1 VSLLPI
7 LKESSFEPRDYQRN
21 IAEKAAKQSTL
32 VVLPTGMGKTLIAV
46 MVGAWRLDELGGKI
60 LITAPTRP
68 LNAQHTKSFEQFTHI
83 PMEDIVLITGN
94 AKPESRKKIYEKAT
108 IVAATPQCIEND
120 LEAGRLNL
128 ADFTLVIF
136 DEAHRAVKN
145 YSYTTIAK
153 KYMMQA
159 KNPLILGLT
168 ASPGSSRAR
177 IEEVASNL
185 YIKAVEVRSEV
196 DADVKPYVQQTQQDW
211 VYVDFPEE
219 HRKIKALLEE
229 VLKDDVWWLKEKHYI
244 YTYKPSMK
252 MLLAVQQ
259 RVGVSYG
266 RSRHNFGA
274 FWALI
279 RSAEAIKLEHAIEL
293 LETQGIGFLEDY
305 LKRVGESKKRTD
317 QRMMKNKH
325 VEEAVRLIDDM
336 HKKESNHP
344 KMEKLK
350 EIVKRLAKPGV
361 KIMVFANYRATVEKI
376 RGMLE
381 KEGVSA
387 RAFIGQQTKE
397 SGSKESVGMR
407 QDEQIATLGDFRRE
421 EFNVLVSTSVGE
433 EGLDV
438 PAVDYAIFYE
448 PVPSE
453 IRQIQRRGRVGRQAA
468 GKTIFLITKGT
479 RDEAYYWA
487 ALNKEKRMKG
497 VLQEMQAGR
506 PLRRK
511 KSLLDWAEK
520 K

>member
-7 LKESSFEPRDYQRN
+7 LKEGSFEPRDYQRT

-159 KNPLILGLT
+159 RQPLILGLT

-196 DADVKPYVQQTQQDW
+196 DADVRPYVQQTQHDW
-211 VYVDFPEE
+211 IYVDFPEE

-244 YTYKPSMK
+244 YTYKPSRK

-259 RVGVSYG
+259 RVGISYG

-293 LETQGIGFLEDY
+293 LETQGIGFLAEY
-305 LKRVGESKKRTD
+305 LKKVAGSKKRTD
-317 QRMMKNKH
+317 VRMMKNKH
-325 VEEAVRLIDDM
+325 VAEAVRLIEQS
-336 HKKESNHP
+336 HSAESNHP

-361 KIMVFANYRATVEKI
+361 KIMVFANYRATVDKI
-376 RGMLE
+376 KDVLE
-381 KEGVSA
+381 AEGIGAMVLVGQDIKEG
-387 RAFIGQQTKE
+387 
-397 SGSKESVGMR
+397 SGLTQK
-407 QDEQIATLGDFRRE
+407 EQIETIKKFACGD
-421 EFNVLVSTSVGE
+421 FNVLIGTSVSE
-433 EGLDV
+433 EGLDI

-453 IRQIQRRGRVGRQAA
+453 IRSIQRRGRVGRQTA

>member
-1 VSLLPI
+1 MSLLPI
-7 LKESSFEPRDYQRN
+7 LKEGSFEPRDYQRT

-120 LEAGRLNL
+120 LQAGRLNL

-159 KNPLILGLT
+159 KSPLILGLT

-196 DADVKPYVQQTQQDW
+196 DADVRPYVQQTQHDW
-211 VYVDFPEE
+211 IYVDFPEE

-244 YTYKPSMK
+244 YTYKPSRK

-259 RVGVSYG
+259 RVGISYG

-293 LETQGIGFLEDY
+293 LETQGIGFLHDY
-305 LKRVGESKKRTD
+305 LRKVAGSKKRTD
-317 QRMMKNKH
+317 ARMMKNKYI
-325 VEEAVRLIDDM
+325 VEAMRLIEEL
-336 HKKESNHP
+336 HSKTSAHP
-344 KMEKLK
+344 KMKKLK

-361 KIMVFANYRATVEKI
+361 KIMVFANYRATVESI
-376 RGMLE
+376 RETLE
-381 KEGVSA
+381 GEGIKSMVLVGQSMKEGS
-387 RAFIGQQTKE
+387 GLTQQ
-397 SGSKESVGMR
+397 
-407 QDEQIATLGDFRRE
+407 QQIETIKKFAHGD
-421 EFNVLVSTSVGE
+421 FNVLIGTSVSE
-433 EGLDV
+433 EGLDI
-438 PAVDYAIFYE
+438 PSVDYAIFYE

-453 IRQIQRRGRVGRQAA
+453 IRSIQRRGRVGRQTA

>member
-68 LNAQHTKSFEQFTHI
+68 LNAQHTRSFEQFTHI

-94 AKPESRKKIYEKAT
+94 AKPESRKKIYERAT

-120 LEAGRLNL
+120 LAAGRLNL

-159 KNPLILGLT
+159 KDPLILGLT

-185 YIKAVEVRSEV
+185 FIRAVEVRSET
-196 DADVKPYVQQTQQDW
+196 DTDVKPYVQQTQQDW
-211 VYVDFPEE
+211 ISVDFPEE
-219 HRKIKALLEE
+219 HKKIKAELEE
-229 VLKDDVWWLKEKHYI
+229 MLKDDVWWLKEKHYI
-244 YTYKPSMK
+244 HTYKPSRK

-259 RVGVSYG
+259 RVGASYS
-266 RSRHNFGA
+266 RSKGNFGA

-293 LETQGIGFLEDY
+293 LETQGIEFLKDY
-305 LKRVGESKKRTD
+305 LQRVGESRKRTD

-325 VEEAVRLIDDM
+325 MQEAMRLIDEL
-336 HKKESNHP
+336 HAAGNENP
-344 KMEKLK
+344 KMIKLREVVKDILSRNEK
-350 EIVKRLAKPGV
+350 A
-361 KIMVFANYRATVEKI
+361 KIMVFANYRFTIDGI
-376 RGMLE
+376 RNMLI
-381 KEGVSA
+381 KEGIKSEIL
-387 RAFIGQQTKE
+387 IGQAIKD
-397 SGSKESVGMR
+397 GKGMT
-407 QDEQIATLGDFRRE
+407 QQQQIEIIRRFRDE
-421 EFNVLVSTSVGE
+421 EFNVLVCSSVGE

-438 PAVDYAIFYE
+438 VEVSTVIFFE
-448 PVPSE
+448 SVPTE
-453 IRQIQRRGRVGRQAA
+453 IRKIQRSGRTGRTKP
-468 GKTIFLITKGT
+468 GKVYFFVTKGT
-479 RDEAYYWA
+479 RDEAYYFS

-497 VLQEMQAGR
+497 VLQELQAGR
-506 PLRRK
+506 PLRSK
-511 KSLLDWAEK
+511 KSLLDWAAK
-520 K
+520 